1 MKLTQSLK
9 VILVVLTIITVSSFA
24 PKKKLSV
31 EGAWTFVKVQTIRPD
46 GTSAT
51 TIPKEGQAIFQK
63 NHYSFCWTSHHSTS
77 HIWQLTDAE
86 KLDRFNQSIINT
98 GTYELKDSVL
108 TTKATFA
115 MSPMFTNGI
124 AKFKCSFSGDTLVL
138 RGLSVYSADNVAHP
152 VYANGSYIVSKLLPV
167 SRK

>member
-1 MKLTQSLK
+1 MKLIQRLM
-9 VILVVLTIITVSSFA
+9 VILVGLAIITISSFTS
-24 PKKKLSV
+24 KKKLSV
-31 EGAWTFVKVQTIRPD
+31 DGAWTFVKVQTIRPD
-46 GTSAT
+46 GSIST

-63 NHYSFCWTSHHSTS
+63 NHYSFCWTSHNSTS
-77 HIWQLTDAE
+77 HSWQLTDAE

-108 TTKATFA
+108 TTKASFA
-115 MSPMFTNGI
+115 MSPMFSNGI

-138 RGLSVYSADNVAHP
+138 RGLSVFSADNIAHP